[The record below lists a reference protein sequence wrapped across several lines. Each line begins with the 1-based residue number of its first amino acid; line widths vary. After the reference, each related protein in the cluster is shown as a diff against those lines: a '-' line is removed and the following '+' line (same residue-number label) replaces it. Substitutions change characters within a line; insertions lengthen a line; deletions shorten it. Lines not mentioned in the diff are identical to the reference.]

1 MSELSLL
8 RPRFNKQRHQTLT
21 WCQQHSLQKSDL
33 IWAAIQVGTWAEQC
47 APQQQMWQTSLLM
60 VQLLGLALMPGSTAR
75 ASCHFAGRYRTSWR
89 LCWTGWWEFRERAK
103 QNGDVSV
110 FVKCYTICSKAASKR
125 AHCQLPRFVWV
136 TPSLIHWSAVDCK
149 RVNLSPVFCCRVAMH
164 RIDHKALHAQSP
176 LWHPSSTHF
185 PYLSLI
191 D

>member
-1 MSELSLL
+1 MFELSLL
-8 RPRFNKQRHQTLT
+8 RPRFDRDTRPWHDVSSTRCKNLT
-21 WCQQHSLQKSDL
+21 SFELPSRLALGLNNVPPSSRCDRLRCWWFSSWGWPWCQ
-33 IWAAIQVGTWAEQC
+33 A
-47 APQQQMWQTSLLM
+47 
-60 VQLLGLALMPGSTAR
+60 QLPGP
-75 ASCHFAGRYRTSWR
+75 SCHFAGRYRTSWR

-125 AHCQLPRFVWV
+125 AHCQPPRFVWV

-164 RIDHKALHAQSP
+164 RIDHETLHAQSP
-176 LWHPSSTHF
+176 LWHPSSAHF